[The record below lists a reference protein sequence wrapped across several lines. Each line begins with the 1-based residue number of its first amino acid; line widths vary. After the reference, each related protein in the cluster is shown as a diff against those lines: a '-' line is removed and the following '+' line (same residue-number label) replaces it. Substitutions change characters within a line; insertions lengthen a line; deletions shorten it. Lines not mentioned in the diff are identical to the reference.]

1 VAEPVT
7 VKQLI
12 EVGTRVLEDSTHI
25 FEDHDVEQEAKDL
38 LAHVLSVDADELEEI
53 EEPPRPIRERYL
65 SYVARRAAGEPFP
78 VLIGYIEF
86 YGLEL
91 RVRSGAFI
99 PRPSS
104 ELLVD
109 RALNR
114 LRPRSTASIVDVCT
128 GQGPIA
134 LAIAAERPRA
144 SVWGVDIDEQG
155 LIQGR
160 RNARDLEIR
169 NAHFRRGDLYA
180 ALPARLRSDVE
191 MITGH
196 VPYVTPEELKDLP
209 AEVIDHE
216 PLFTLTDHSD
226 DGFALMGRVI
236 VESRDW
242 LKPGGWLL
250 LEVAE
255 DLAKKAERMCRRA
268 GFEGHGIALDD
279 DRLSAVVEAQAPA

>member
-12 EVGTRVLEDSTHI
+12 EVGTRLLEDSTRI

-38 LAHVLSVDADELEEI
+38 LAHVLDVDSDELEGI
-53 EEPPRPIRERYL
+53 EEPPRRVRERYL

-78 VLIGYIEF
+78 VLVGYIEF
-86 YGLEL
+86 FGLEL
-91 RVRSGAFI
+91 KVRYGAFI

-104 ELLVD
+104 ELLVE
-109 RALNR
+109 RALDR
-114 LRPRSTASIVDVCT
+114 LPQRTTASIVDVCT

-160 RNARDLEIR
+160 RNGRELEIR
-169 NAHFRRGDLYA
+169 NVRFRRGDLFS
-180 ALPARLRSDVE
+180 ALPARLKGEVE

-196 VPYVTPEELKDLP
+196 VPYVTPAELEDLP
-209 AEVIDHE
+209 AEVIEHE

-226 DGFALMGRVI
+226 DGFALMRRVI

-255 DLAKKAERMCRRA
+255 DLAKKVARMCRRV
-268 GFEGHGIALDD
+268 GFEDRGIGLDD
-279 DRLSAVVEAQAPA
+279 DRLSAVVEVQMSR

>member
-1 VAEPVT
+1 VAEPLT

-12 EVGTRVLEDSTHI
+12 ETGTRVLEDSTHI
-25 FEDHDVEQEAKDL
+25 FEDHDVEQEATDL
-38 LAHVLSVDADELEEI
+38 LAHILGVDADELEGI
-53 EEPPRPIRERYL
+53 QEPPRKIRERYL
-65 SYVARRAAGEPFP
+65 SYIARRAAGEPFP
-78 VLIGYIEF
+78 VLVGYIEF

-91 RVRSGAFI
+91 KIRYGAFI

-104 ELLVD
+104 ELLVE
-109 RALNR
+109 RAVSR
-114 LRPRSTASIVDVCT
+114 LPRRTTDSIVDVCT

-134 LAIAAERPRA
+134 LAIAAELPRSA
-144 SVWGVDIDEQG
+144 VWGVDIDEQG

-169 NAHFRRGDLYA
+169 NVRFRRGDLFA
-180 ALPARLRSDVE
+180 ALPDRLRGDVE

-196 VPYVTPEELKDLP
+196 VPYVTPEELEGLP

-226 DGFALMGRVI
+226 DGFALMRRVI
-236 VESRDW
+236 TESREW
-242 LKPGGWLL
+242 LRPGGWLL

-255 DLAKKAERMCRRA
+255 DLAKKVVRMCRRS
-268 GFEGHGIALDD
+268 GFEEHGIGLDD
-279 DRLSAVVEAQAPA
+279 DRLSAVVEVQAPG

>member
-1 VAEPVT
+1 VAEPLS

-25 FEDHDVEQEAKDL
+25 FEDHDIEREAKDL
-38 LAHVLSVDADELEEI
+38 LAHVLGVDGDELEEI
-53 EEPPRPIRERYL
+53 QEPPRLIRERYL
-65 SYVARRAAGEPFP
+65 SYITRRAAGEPFP
-78 VLIGYIEF
+78 ALVGYIEF

-91 RVRSGAFI
+91 KVRYGAFM

-104 ELLVD
+104 ELLVE
-109 RALNR
+109 RALDKLSR
-114 LRPRSTASIVDVCT
+114 RTTTSVVDVCT

-134 LAIAAERPRA
+134 LAIAADRPRA
-144 SVWGVDIDEQG
+144 SVWGIDIDEQG

-169 NAHFRRGDLYA
+169 NVRFRRGDLYA
-180 ALPARLRSDVE
+180 ALPARMRSEVE

-196 VPYVTPEELKDLP
+196 VPYVTPEELQDLP

-226 DGFALMGRVI
+226 DGFALMRRVI
-236 VESRDW
+236 TESREW

-255 DLAKKAERMCRRA
+255 DLAKKVGRMSRQV
-268 GFEGHGIALDD
+268 GFEDHGVGLDD
-279 DRLSAVVEAQAPA
+279 DRLSAVVELRAPR

>member
-1 VAEPVT
+1 MAEVFT

-12 EVGTRVLEDSTHI
+12 ELGTRVLEDSTHI

-38 LAHVLSVDADELEEI
+38 LAHALGVDADELEEI
-53 EEPPRPIRERYL
+53 QEPPRQIRERYL
-65 SYVARRAAGEPFP
+65 SYIARRAAGEPFP
-78 VLIGYIEF
+78 ALVGYIEF

-91 RVRSGAFI
+91 KVRYGAFI

-104 ELLVD
+104 ELLVE
-109 RALNR
+109 RAVKR
-114 LRPRSTASIVDVCT
+114 LPRRGSASIVDVCT

-134 LAIAAERPRA
+134 LAIAAELPR
-144 SVWGVDIDEQG
+144 SEVWGIDIDNQG

-169 NAHFRRGDLYA
+169 NVRFRRGDLFA
-180 ALPARLRSDVE
+180 ALPARLRGNVE

-196 VPYVTPEELKDLP
+196 VPYVTPEELEDLP

-226 DGFALMGRVI
+226 DGFALMRRVI
-236 VESRDW
+236 TESREW
-242 LKPGGWLL
+242 LPPGGWLL
-250 LEVAE
+250 LEVAD
-255 DLAKKAERMCRRA
+255 DLAKKVARICRRA
-268 GFEGHGIALDD
+268 GFEERGIAIDD
-279 DRLSAVVEAQAPA
+279 DRLSAVVEAQAPG

>member
-1 VAEPVT
+1 MAEPLT

-12 EVGTRVLEDSTHI
+12 ETGTRVLEDSTHI

-38 LAHVLSVDADELEEI
+38 LAHVLSVDPDELEEI
-53 EEPPRPIRERYL
+53 EEPPRTIRERYL
-65 SYVARRAAGEPFP
+65 SFVARRAAGEPFP
-78 VLIGYIEF
+78 VLTGYIEF

-91 RVRSGAFI
+91 KVRSGAFI

-104 ELLVD
+104 ELLVE
-109 RALNR
+109 RALDR
-114 LRPRSTASIVDVCT
+114 LPLRSTASIVDVCT

-144 SVWGVDIDEQG
+144 HLWGVDIDEQG

-169 NAHFRRGDLYA
+169 NVRFRRGDLFA
-180 ALPARLRSDVE
+180 ALPARLRGEVD

-226 DGFALMGRVI
+226 DGFALMRRVI
-236 VESRDW
+236 VDSRDW
-242 LKPGGWLL
+242 LTPGGWLL

-255 DLAKKAERMCRRA
+255 DLAKKVERMCRRA
-268 GFEGHGIALDD
+268 RFVERGIALDD
-279 DRLSAVVEAQAPA
+279 DRLSAVVEVQAPA